1 MSQLDPSAIKARNN
15 LLGMFIAI
23 AILDS
28 ILVVVSRD
36 LWAIGRIIVT
46 VGVMYYVLQGKKWA
60 KWVLIGI
67 FSLVIVL
74 LAALII
80 VLHSKLSSFLIVGSS
95 ILIILYAIAGIY
107 LITNKDLKRYFVN
120 TKKAAIKQS

>member
-15 LLGMFIAI
+15 LLKMFIAI
-23 AILDS
+23 AVLDS
-28 ILVVVSRD
+28 ILVIVSRD

-46 VGVMYYVLQGKKWA
+46 AGLMYYVLQGKKWA
-60 KWVLIGI
+60 KWILVGI

-74 LAALII
+74 LTAMI
-80 VLHSKLSSFLIVGSS
+80 VALHSKLSSFLIVGSS

-107 LITNKDLKRYFVN
+107 LITSKDLSRYFFD
-120 TKKAAIKQS
+120 TRKAAIE

>member
-1 MSQLDPSAIKARNN
+1 MSQLNSSAIKARNN

-28 ILVVVSRD
+28 ILVLVSRD

-46 VGVMYYVLQGKKWA
+46 IGVMYYVLQRKKWA
-60 KWVLIGI
+60 KWILISI
-67 FSLVIVL
+67 FSLVIIL
-74 LAALII
+74 LSALI
-80 VLHSKLSSFLIVGSS
+80 VALHSKLSSFLIVGSS

-107 LITNKDLKRYFVN
+107 LITSKNLSRYFLN
-120 TKKAAIKQS
+120 TGKAAIEH

>member
-1 MSQLDPSAIKARNN
+1 MSQLDPPAIKARNN

-74 LAALII
+74 LTALIV
-80 VLHSKLSSFLIVGSS
+80 VLHSKLSGFLIVGSS
-95 ILIILYAIAGIY
+95 ILIILYASAGIY
-107 LITNKDLKRYFVN
+107 LITSKDLRRYFLN
-120 TKKAAIKQS
+120 NRKAAIEQ

>member
-1 MSQLDPSAIKARNN
+1 MSRVNPSAIKARNN
-15 LLGMFIAI
+15 LLGMFVAI

-46 VGVMYYVLQGKKWA
+46 AGLMYYVLQGKKWA
-60 KWVLIGI
+60 KWILVGI

-74 LAALII
+74 LTAMI
-80 VLHSKLSSFLIVGSS
+80 VALHSKLSSFLIVGSS

-107 LITNKDLKRYFVN
+107 LITSKDLSRYFFD
-120 TKKAAIKQS
+120 TRKAAIE

>member
-1 MSQLDPSAIKARNN
+1 MSQLDPSAIKARNI

-60 KWVLIGI
+60 KWVLISI

-80 VLHSKLSSFLIVGSS
+80 VLHSKLSVFLIVGSS

-107 LITNKDLKRYFVN
+107 LITSKDLKRYFVN
-120 TKKAAIKQS
+120 NRKAAVEH

>member
-1 MSQLDPSAIKARNN
+1 MSQLNSSAIKARNN

-28 ILVVVSRD
+28 VLVAVSRD
-36 LWAIGRIIVT
+36 LWAIGRIVIT
-46 VGVMYYVLQGKKWA
+46 IGVMYYVLQGKKWA
-60 KWVLIGI
+60 KWVLISI

-74 LAALII
+74 LSALI
-80 VLHSKLSSFLIVGSS
+80 VALHSKLSSFLIVGSS

-107 LITNKDLKRYFVN
+107 LITS
-120 TKKAAIKQS
+120 KAAIEH

>member
-1 MSQLDPSAIKARNN
+1 MSQVNPSAIKARNN
-15 LLGMFIAI
+15 LLGMFVAI

-28 ILVVVSRD
+28 VLVAVSQD
-36 LWAIGRIIVT
+36 LWAIGRIVVT
-46 VGVMYYVLQGKKWA
+46 IGVMYYVIQGKKWA

-74 LAALII
+74 LTALI
-80 VLHSKLSSFLIVGSS
+80 VALHFKLSSFLIIGSS

-107 LITNKDLKRYFVN
+107 LIINKDLNRYFVN
-120 TKKAAIKQS
+120 TRKAALEQS

>member
-1 MSQLDPSAIKARNN
+1 MSQLDPSAIKARNI

-80 VLHSKLSSFLIVGSS
+80 VLHSKLSGFLIVGSS

-107 LITNKDLKRYFVN
+107 LITSRDLRRYFLN
-120 TKKAAIKQS
+120 NRKAAIEH

>member
-1 MSQLDPSAIKARNN
+1 MSQLDPCAIKARNI

-60 KWVLIGI
+60 KWILIGI

-80 VLHSKLSSFLIVGSS
+80 ALHSKLSGFLIVGSS

-107 LITNKDLKRYFVN
+107 LITSKDLRRYFFD
-120 TKKAAIKQS
+120 TRKAAIEH

>member
-1 MSQLDPSAIKARNN
+1 MSQLDPSAIKARNI
-15 LLGMFIAI
+15 LLKMFIAI
-23 AILDS
+23 AVLDS

-80 VLHSKLSSFLIVGSS
+80 ALHSKLSSFLIVGSS
-95 ILIILYAIAGIY
+95 ILIILYTIAGIH
-107 LITNKDLKRYFVN
+107 LITSKDLRRYFLN
-120 TKKAAIKQS
+120 NRKAAIEH

>member
-1 MSQLDPSAIKARNN
+1 MSRLDPSAVKARNI

-23 AILDS
+23 AILDT

-60 KWVLIGI
+60 KWVLISI
-67 FSLVIVL
+67 FSLVIIL
-74 LAALII
+74 LAALVIA
-80 VLHSKLSSFLIVGSS
+80 LHSKLSGFLIVGSS

-107 LITNKDLKRYFVN
+107 LITSRDLRRYFIN
-120 TKKAAIKQS
+120 NRKAAIEH

>member
-1 MSQLDPSAIKARNN
+1 MSQLNSSAIKARNN

-28 ILVVVSRD
+28 ILVLVSRD

-46 VGVMYYVLQGKKWA
+46 IGVMYYVLQGKKWA
-60 KWVLIGI
+60 KWILISI
-67 FSLVIVL
+67 FSLVIIL
-74 LAALII
+74 LSALI
-80 VLHSKLSSFLIVGSS
+80 VALHSKLSSFLIVGSS

-107 LITNKDLKRYFVN
+107 LITSKNLSRYFLN
-120 TKKAAIKQS
+120 TGKAAIEH

>member
-1 MSQLDPSAIKARNN
+1 MSQINLSAIKARNN
-15 LLGMFIAI
+15 LLGMFVAI

-46 VGVMYYVLQGKKWA
+46 AGLMYYVLQGKKWA
-60 KWVLIGI
+60 KWILVGI

-74 LAALII
+74 LTAMI
-80 VLHSKLSSFLIVGSS
+80 VALHSKLSSFLIVGSS

-107 LITNKDLKRYFVN
+107 LITSKDLSRYFFD
-120 TKKAAIKQS
+120 TRKAAIE